1 MEVKCLLDI
10 ITLWGGVGEGNNL
23 SVLEMIRLPA
33 KAFDFGSW
41 ILGDS
46 FSSTPY

>member
-1 MEVKCLLDI
+1 MFAWHRNIV
-10 ITLWGGVGEGNNL
+10 GGGGFGKGNNL
-23 SVLEMIRLPA
+23 SVLEMIRLSA